1 MSDGRTVVNDA
12 AERASDDGQSRGRTL
27 VSSRTVRLFASRRLN
42 LVGVVIVVLLAV
54 AAIAGP
60 ALTPVSPTET
70 RLDERLEAPSPSH
83 PLGTDQLG
91 RDVLTRLLYGARISL
106 GIAVAVTAIRLIVGT
121 FVGVIAGYAGG
132 WVDEAAMRV
141 VDILLAFP
149 GIVLA
154 LVVAGILGPSL
165 TNAMAA
171 LAVVGWGS
179 YARVIRSGVLS
190 VKERGFVRAARLMG
204 VSRPRIIVRH
214 ILPSVAS
221 PVLVLATLDMGG
233 VILGIAGL
241 SFLGLGAQ
249 PPTAEW
255 GTMLASGRNYL
266 QQAWWLVNIPGVA
279 IMLTVFGFNILG
291 DGLRDLLDPKHKTI
305 LEEV

>member
-1 MSDGRTVVNDA
+1 MPDRNTAVNDEA
-12 AERASDDGQSRGRTL
+12 AQASDDGRSRARAL
-27 VSSRTVRLFASRRLN
+27 ASAPAVRSFASRRLN

-60 ALTPVSPTET
+60 LLAPASPTET
-70 RLDERLEAPSPSH
+70 HLDERLEAPSLSH

-106 GIAVAVTAIRLIVGT
+106 GIAVAVTTIRLAVGT
-121 FVGVIAGYAGG
+121 LVGVIAGYVGG
-132 WVDEAAMRV
+132 WVDEAAMRF
-141 VDILLAFP
+141 VDVLLAFP

-171 LAVVGWGS
+171 LAIVGWGS

-204 VSRPRIIVRH
+204 VSRPRIVVRH
-214 ILPSVAS
+214 ILPSVVS

-266 QQAWWLVNIPGVA
+266 QQAWWLVNIPGIA
-279 IMLTVFGFNILG
+279 IMLTVFGFNLLG
-291 DGLRDLLDPKHKTI
+291 DGLRDLLDPKHQTI
-305 LEEV
+305 LEEG